1 MTTLG
6 VVLAGDIA
14 WLAVVDPAGAV
25 AAEPDRYQLPSRP
38 RAEALPTALEDASL
52 MYQREEVT
60 AVGLLDAQGNA
71 RPNSYQ
77 QVRPGSPLSSCS
89 NSPPHGQECG
99 SKSLLGHGAAAR
111 LGLNSRRIADHVDD
125 VVAPAGTRWSSRGPA
140 ALAALAAARRDA

>member
-77 QVRPGSPLSSCS
+77 QVRPRFTL
-89 NSPPHGQECG
+89 EF
-99 SKSLLGHGAAAR
+99 LFELAAARAGVRFELLAPATVQSR